1 MNAREIKK
9 VLKEQGFNL
18 KDFSVCVRNCTY
30 DVAVTVTIKNPY
42 VNKIEIE
49 KIMKRFKE
57 IDYDEYTGEILA
69 GGNTYVHVMYDYEIF
84 DEVSKTWTA
93 TAMGVMRDSK
103 HTVMSIFDGLFYI
116 HNKQGK
122 DEIRQDNEKAHCT
135 LYVNDENELSIY
147 LFKFATFGQIN
158 I

>member
-9 VLKEQGFNL
+9 VLKEQGFNP
-18 KDFSVCVRNCTY
+18 KDFSVSVRYCTY
-30 DVAVTVTIKNPY
+30 DMAVTVTIKNPY
-42 VNKIEIE
+42 VNKSEVK
-49 KIMKRFKE
+49 KILQRFEE

-69 GGNTYVHVMYDYEIF
+69 GGNTYVHVMYDYGIF
-84 DEVSKTWTA
+84 DEVCREWTA
-93 TAMGVMRDSK
+93 TAIGVMRDSN
-103 HTVMSIFDGLFYI
+103 TVISIFDDLFYF
-116 HNKQGK
+116 HNEQGQ

-135 LYVNDENELSIY
+135 LYVNDLTELSIY